1 MRPVR
6 VGPERRA
13 LLAAALAYAS
23 WGAFPLY
30 FRALRGVPASELL
43 AHRVLWSFLLL
54 GLLLLLGLG
63 REAIVRAPAH
73 APRLIATALLL
84 SSNWLLYIHAVETGR
99 VLEASLG
106 YFITPLFNVALGL
119 FVLGERLG
127 RVQALA
133 LSLAG
138 LGVLVPLLLSGHPPW
153 IALGL
158 AGSFGTYGLLRK
170 GLPLPPIPAL
180 FAETALMAPPAL
192 LWLLHHPGTLQAI
205 GQDPGRD
212 ALLVGTGLITTG
224 PLLLFAVGAR
234 ALPLSTM
241 GMLQYLSPI
250 GQLLV
255 GLLVFH
261 EPLGPG
267 LSLTFGCTWLALLLL
282 GGEAFRRA
290 RATRGAA

>member
-1 MRPVR
+1 MRPVP

-13 LLAAALAYAS
+13 LLAAALAYAT

-43 AHRVLWSFLLL
+43 AHRILWSCLLL
-54 GLLLLLGLG
+54 GLLLLLGPG
-63 REAIVRAPAH
+63 RKAIGRAPAH

-84 SSNWLLYIHAVETGR
+84 STNWLLYIHAVESGR

-106 YFITPLFNVALGL
+106 YFITPLVSVALGL

-127 RVQALA
+127 RLQSLA
-133 LSLAG
+133 LGLAG
-138 LGVLVPLLLSGHPPW
+138 LGALVPALATRHPPW

-158 AGSFGTYGLLRK
+158 AASFGTYGLLRK

-180 FAETALMAPPAL
+180 FIETALMAPPAL
-192 LWLLHHPGTLQAI
+192 LWLLHRPGTLQAL

-212 ALLVGTGLITTG
+212 GLLVGTGLITTA

-250 GQLLV
+250 GQMFV

-282 GGEAFRRA
+282 GGEAVRRA
-290 RATRGAA
+290 RATRSAA